1 MSSFICPLCQN
12 GRVLVNFG
20 KVFRRIPMFH
30 QNEARLQMTCNLYST
45 CGVSYRT
52 YSTFKSHIYPN
63 RSHELH
69 LKEENADTVKI
80 LAASNSDGMNS
91 DANIGISL
99 LNNDVENQL
108 MEIDNDGFNLCNNAS
123 DLDLLQD
130 VQEEINNNI
139 TDSFNSS
146 AKWRVLTYRYC

>member
-1 MSSFICPLCQN
+1 
-12 GRVLVNFG
+12 
-20 KVFRRIPMFH
+20 
-30 QNEARLQMTCNLYST
+30 
-45 CGVSYRT
+45 
-52 YSTFKSHIYPN
+52 
-63 RSHELH
+63 
-69 LKEENADTVKI
+69 
-80 LAASNSDGMNS
+80 MNS

-146 AKWRVLTYRYC
+146 AKWRVLTYR